1 MVSVSIRPARASDQA
16 AILPLAERLAAGH
29 VAILAV
35 AQEAEGQGV
44 GRALLRAAETL
55 AEIIPLEPPAP
66 SPPCCRPRHRPPRRI
81 RSVASARANGC
92 RVGRWPRLAVR
103 TPARLDLRPRPLP
116 PHRLELS
123 TGRGG

>member
-55 AEIIPLEPPAP
+55 
-66 SPPCCRPRHRPPRRI
+66 S
-81 RSVASARANGC
+81 
-92 RVGRWPRLAVR
+92 
-103 TPARLDLRPRPLP
+103 
-116 PHRLELS
+116 
-123 TGRGG
+123 